1 MSFKTSK
8 GYGEEDLRRSLSSD
22 PVVKI
27 SNLNIQMK
35 VSTYHQDHKDHE
47 DMRISISE
55 LDEGIFTTA
64 HEIALLKAITIYI
77 NEGGES

>member
-1 MSFKTSK
+1 MSIEMSK
-8 GYGEEDLRRSLSSD
+8 ETEEKLMKALSND